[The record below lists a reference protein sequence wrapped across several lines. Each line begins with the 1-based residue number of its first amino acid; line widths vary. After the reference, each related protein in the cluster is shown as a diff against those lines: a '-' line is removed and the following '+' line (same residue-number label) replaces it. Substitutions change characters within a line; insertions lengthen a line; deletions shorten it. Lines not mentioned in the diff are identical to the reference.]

1 MNLKEYK
8 KFYSYVIPSILA
20 FALSGVYTIIDGFF
34 VGHSV
39 GDIGLS
45 TINIAYPV
53 VALLQALGTG
63 IGMGGAILYTL
74 NSSSGKTETS
84 KKYLHTTTI
93 LLFLVSIIFMIIL
106 LSTMTPVLK
115 ILGAT
120 GDILEL
126 GKQYLK
132 YIVIGAIFQIF
143 ATGVVPIIRNNN
155 GAKFAMITMISGFIC
170 NIILDYLFVWVF
182 ELSVSGAAIATI
194 IGQALTAILGI
205 CYLIYHK
212 ISFIGSIPKN
222 ILKLT
227 KDIIKIG
234 IAPFGLS
241 LSPII
246 SHLFMNRF
254 SAKYGG
260 EIAIASYACIGYVFA
275 IVSLLVQ
282 GVGDGSQPIISE
294 YYGKEGKKATFKM
307 RKLAYYTSFS
317 LAVICIIALFF
328 FKGYIG
334 TLFGASNITTENVA
348 NTLPIFLTGFMFI
361 AFSRVTTSYFYAT
374 EKVTYSYML
383 VYIEPIIQVLLL
395 LILPHFKGQ
404 LAVWWCMPLAQI
416 ITCLIAVILK
426 NISDKKTDIIRNE

>member
-1 MNLKEYK
+1 MKNKDLKV
-8 KFYSYVIPSILA
+8 FYSYVIPSVLA
-20 FALSGVYTIIDGFF
+20 FALSGIYTIIDGFF

-74 NSSSGKTETS
+74 NSSSGKKES
-84 KKYLHTTTI
+84 ANKYLHTTTI
-93 LLFLVSIIFMIIL
+93 LLFIASIILMIIL
-106 LSTMTPVLK
+106 FLTMTPVLEM
-115 ILGAT
+115 LGAT
-120 GDILEL
+120 GDMVKL
-126 GKQYLK
+126 GVDYLK
-132 YIVIGAIFQIF
+132 YIIIGAIFQIF
-143 ATGVVPIIRNNN
+143 ATGIVPIIRNNN
-155 GAKFAMITMISGFIC
+155 GSKFAMITMICGFVC

-182 ELSVSGAAIATI
+182 EWSVAGAALATI

-205 CYLIYHK
+205 IYLIHHK
-212 ISFIGSIPKN
+212 ISFIGSISKGLGK
-222 ILKLT
+222 IT
-227 KDIIKIG
+227 KDIVKIG

-254 SAKYGG
+254 SAQYGG
-260 EIAIASYACIGYVFA
+260 EMAVASYACIGYVFA

-282 GVGDGSQPIISE
+282 GVGDGSQPLISE
-294 YYGKEGKKATFKM
+294 YYGKGGKQATIKT
-307 RKLAYYTSFS
+307 RKLAYYTSFA
-317 LAVICIIALFF
+317 LAMICMIVIFF
-328 FKGYIG
+328 LRGNIG
-334 TLFGASNITTENVA
+334 SLFGASDTTTDNVA
-348 NTLPIFLTGFMFI
+348 NIMPIFLIGYIFL

-374 EKVTYSYML
+374 EKVGYSYTL

-395 LILPHFKGQ
+395 LILPHLKGQ

-416 ITCLIAVILK
+416 MTCIIAIILK
-426 NISDKKTDIIRNE
+426 YISDKKKVLEF

>member
-1 MNLKEYK
+1 MNINEYK

-20 FALSGVYTIIDGFF
+20 FALSGIYTIIDGFF
-34 VGHSV
+34 VGNSV

-74 NSSSGKTETS
+74 NYSSGKKES
-84 KKYLHTTTI
+84 AKKYLHTTTI

-106 LSTMTPVLK
+106 LLTMTPVLK

-120 GDILEL
+120 EDILEL

-132 YIVIGAIFQIF
+132 YIVIGAVFQIF

-155 GAKFAMITMISGFIC
+155 GAKFAMTTMICGFIC

-182 ELSVSGAAIATI
+182 EWSVKGAAIATI

-205 CYLIYHK
+205 FYLIHHK
-212 ISFIGSIPKN
+212 ISFIGTIPKG
-222 ILKLT
+222 IVKIT
-227 KDIIKIG
+227 KDIVKIG

-254 SAKYGG
+254 SAQYGG

-282 GVGDGSQPIISE
+282 GVGDGSQPLISE
-294 YYGKEGKKATFKM
+294 YYGKGGKKATFRM
-307 RKLAYYTSFS
+307 RKLAYYTSFI
-317 LAVICIIALFF
+317 LAVICIIGIFL
-328 FKGYIG
+328 FKGNIG
-334 TLFGASNITTENVA
+334 TLFGASNSTTENVA
-348 NTLPIFLTGFMFI
+348 NTIPIFLIGFIFL

-374 EKVTYSYML
+374 EKVGYSYML

-416 ITCLIAVILK
+416 ITCLIAIVLK
-426 NISDKKTDIIRNE
+426 CVSDKKADMTSNE